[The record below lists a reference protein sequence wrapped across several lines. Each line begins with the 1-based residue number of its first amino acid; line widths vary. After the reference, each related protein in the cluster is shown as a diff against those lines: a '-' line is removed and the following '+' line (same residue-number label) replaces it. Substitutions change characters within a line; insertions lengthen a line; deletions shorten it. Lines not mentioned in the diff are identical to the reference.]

1 MSTPTN
7 RRTLVLA
14 SGSPRRRELLR
25 LLGFDFERVVGT
37 LDETP
42 RPDEL
47 PDAYTLRV
55 SLEKAYDSI
64 EMAKKG
70 SVILTADTTVADG
83 NMILGKPDNDAHA
96 DAMLK
101 QLRNRTHQVYTAITL
116 LDTADHH
123 VEQILGITQVTMRD
137 YSDMEIARY
146 ITSGDPKDKAGSYA
160 IQNADFRPV
169 ARIKGCYANVMG
181 LPLCHLVVCLRRFGV
196 EPHTDVP
203 MGCQQ
208 FNQIE
213 CPVYDDILRMQ

>member
-25 LLGFDFERVVGT
+25 LLGFEFERVVGT

-42 RPDEL
+42 RSGEL

-55 SLEKAYDSI
+55 SLEKAYDSV
-64 EMAKKG
+64 EMVKKG

-83 NMILGKPDNDAHA
+83 DMILGKPDNEAHA
-96 DAMLK
+96 EAMLR

-116 LDTADHH
+116 LDTTDNH
-123 VEQILGITQVTMRD
+123 VEQILAITQVTMRD
-137 YSDMEIARY
+137 YSDMEIAHY
-146 ITSGDPKDKAGSYA
+146 VASGDSKDKAGSYG
-160 IQNADFRPV
+160 IQNGDFRPV

-181 LPLCHLVVCLRRFGV
+181 LPLCHLIVCLRRFGV

-203 MGCQQ
+203 TNCQQ

-213 CPVYDDILRMQ
+213 CPVYDDVLRMQ

>member
-42 RPDEL
+42 YPDEL

-55 SLEKAYDSI
+55 SLEKAYDSV

-116 LDTADHH
+116 LDTIDQH

-137 YSDMEIARY
+137 YSDMEIAGY
-146 ITSGDPKDKAGSYA
+146 IASGDPKDKAGSYA

-196 EPHTDVP
+196 EPHTNVP
-203 MGCQQ
+203 MGCQT

>member
-42 RPDEL
+42 HPDEL

-55 SLEKAYDSI
+55 SLEKAYDSV

-116 LDTADHH
+116 LDTVDQH

-146 ITSGDPKDKAGSYA
+146 IASGDPKDKAGSYA

-169 ARIKGCYANVMG
+169 TRIKGCYANVMG

-196 EPHTDVP
+196 EPRTDVP